1 MLSADK
7 KFRICVLVI
16 ALLGAF
22 AIPAAAKAA
31 TGPEAFFEG
40 AQKRLVA
47 IARTAEGGRRSA
59 CNALILDVFDARAL
73 ARKVASAAHWS
84 IMRPDTREEL
94 TRAVAG
100 RLGREC
106 LALVERADPA
116 LARIGRTRMAEGGA
130 RVTVLMPDERGTER
144 VIVWSLR
151 TGGRFGW
158 TATDLSL
165 DGRSA
170 SATYH
175 QDFENALAARS
186 TINDAVAYF
195 AVLGAR

>member
-1 MLSADK
+1 MSTGK
-7 KFRICVLVI
+7 KLHICVLVI

-22 AIPAAAKAA
+22 GSPAAAKAA

-47 IARTAEGGRRSA
+47 IARIAGAGRRSA
-59 CNALILDVFDARAL
+59 CNALVLEIFDARAL
-73 ARKVASAAHWS
+73 ALKVASAAHWS

-94 TRAVAG
+94 TRAVVG

-106 LALVERADPA
+106 LAIVEEADPA
-116 LARIGRTRMAEGGA
+116 LARIGRTRVAEGGA
-130 RVTVLMPDERGTER
+130 RLTVLMPDERGRER
-144 VIVWSLR
+144 VVVWSLR

-158 TATDLSL
+158 TAIDLSL